1 MGRQFF
7 KQTVRDVDVERQT
20 VLVRVDYNVPMNKDG
35 TIADDL
41 RIRASLPTLRYLLE
55 NQCRLVLISHMGR
68 PEGRDQSL
76 SLAPVAARLAELIGQ
91 SVKFIDDCVGDKVRQ
106 TVKHSPCGGIV
117 LLENLRFYKEEEAD
131 DLEFAKEIVKST
143 GAAFFVQDGFGAVHR
158 AHASTHAMTLC
169 LPSFAGFLVEKEHKM
184 ITRAMEAPARPLVAV
199 MGGAKV
205 SDKIDLVRQLIDKA
219 DKILIGGAM
228 ANTFLQFKSYQL
240 GRSVV
245 EPDQQEILREI
256 YRLAAEK
263 VGPEHVDDFLVLP
276 KDLAVGADTK
286 RHDQER
292 RVVAL
297 DQVGADDMALDIGAQ
312 TIERFADIVRE
323 AGTVVWNG
331 PVGFSEIEAFSHG
344 SARMAMAIATNK
356 TAISIVGGGDTADF
370 VLKWSGHDGAGF
382 THIST
387 GGGASMELMAG
398 KKLPGVES
406 LLDAHGTGVLH

>member
-131 DLEFAKEIVKST
+131 DMAFAKSLVKST
-143 GAAFFVQDGFGAVHR
+143 GASFFVQDGFGAAHR
-158 AHASTHAMTLC
+158 AHASTHAITLC
-169 LPSFAGFLVEKEHKM
+169 LPSFAGLLIEKEYSL
-184 ITRAMEAPARPLVAV
+184 ITRAMESPARPLVAIV
-199 MGGAKV
+199 GGAKI
-205 SDKIDLVRQLIDKA
+205 SDKIELIRRFIDRA
-219 DKILIGGAM
+219 DRILIGGAM
-228 ANTFLQFKSYQL
+228 ANTFLKFKGYDM
-240 GRSVV
+240 GKSVV
-245 EPDQQEILREI
+245 EGEQEEVLRDI
-256 YRLAAEK
+256 YAAAAEK
-263 VGPEHVDDFLVLP
+263 VGPEKVDDFLVLP
-276 KDLAVGADTK
+276 KDVAVGKNTSDETQQRRELAVEKLAP
-286 RHDQER
+286 
-292 RVVAL
+292 
-297 DQVGADDMALDIGAQ
+297 DDMALDIGSQA
-312 TIERFADIVRE
+312 IARFSAIIKD

-331 PVGFSEIEAFSHG
+331 PVGFSTIKTFSYG
-344 SARMAMAIATNK
+344 SARTALAIAANES
-356 TAISIVGGGDTADF
+356 AVSIVGGGDTADF
-370 VLKWSGHDGAGF
+370 VLKWDGHDGASF
-382 THIST
+382 THVST
-387 GGGASMELMAG
+387 GGGASMELMSG

-406 LLDAHGTGVLH
+406 LLDAYGPGVLH

>member
-1 MGRQFF
+1 MGKHFF
-7 KQTVRDVDVERQT
+7 KQTIRDVDVERQV
-20 VLVRVDYNVPMNKDG
+20 VLLRVDYNVPMREGG
-35 TIADDL
+35 TIDDDL
-41 RIRASLPTLRYLLE
+41 RIRASLPTIRYLLE
-55 NQCRLVLISHMGR
+55 RQCKLVLVSHLGR
-68 PEGRDQSL
+68 PEGRDELL
-76 SLAPVAARLAELIGQ
+76 SLAPTAARLAELLGQ
-91 SVKFIDDCVGDKVRQ
+91 SVQFIDECIGDKVRQ
-106 TVKHSPCGGIV
+106 TVRHTPCGSVIM
-117 LLENLRFYKEEEAD
+117 LENLRFHAEEEAD
-131 DLEFAKEIVKST
+131 DMEFAKEIVKST

-205 SDKIDLVRQLIDKA
+205 SDKIDLVRRLIDKA

-228 ANTFLQFKSYQL
+228 ANTFLKFKSYQL

-245 EPDQQEILREI
+245 EPGQQEMLREI

-286 RHDQER
+286 QHDQER

-297 DQVGADDMALDIGAQ
+297 DQVGADDMALDIGTQ
-312 TIERFADIVRE
+312 TIERFADIIRS

-331 PVGFSEIEAFSHG
+331 PVGFSTIEAFSHG
-344 SARMAMAIATNK
+344 SARIAMAIATNK

-370 VLKWSGHDGAGF
+370 VLKWSGPDGAGF

-398 KKLPGVES
+398 KRLPGVES